1 MMLTTRESGLP
12 TGIDIKN
19 KLGVVD
25 LPVHAGWCKVVVLE
39 NDYAYVIPI
48 TQTVKHVA
56 DLMSRHESLVPKIY
70 GRTDTYLRVQRI
82 HYTNTLSSLLSD
94 EPVYSPEDEVIVK
107 QNKLIADMERIDFDL
122 YFRVA
127 EKNKEI
133 DDKHNAITLGRFVG
147 EIIKTDLNLK
157 KAIYRDIHPYNVIY
171 DTKTERWYLVD
182 V

>member
-1 MMLTTRESGLP
+1 M
-12 TGIDIKN
+12 
-19 KLGVVD
+19 
-25 LPVHAGWCKVVVLE
+25 
-39 NDYAYVIPI
+39 
-48 TQTVKHVA
+48 
-56 DLMSRHESLVPKIY
+56 
-70 GRTDTYLRVQRI
+70 
-82 HYTNTLSSLLSD
+82 
-94 EPVYSPEDEVIVK
+94 IVK